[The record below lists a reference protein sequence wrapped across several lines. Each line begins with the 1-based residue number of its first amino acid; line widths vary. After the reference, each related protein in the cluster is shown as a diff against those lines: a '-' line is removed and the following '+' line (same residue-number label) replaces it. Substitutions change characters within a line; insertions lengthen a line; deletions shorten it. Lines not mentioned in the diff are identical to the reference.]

1 VGLPNNVFCKLYFFI
16 TKSLDSLV
24 LQLKPGLFSIGR
36 NFFERIGKFGM
47 FYDTV
52 DYIDPNSQIYLKM
65 IVLTCPDPEFNVW
78 GGKIYIFATK
88 MSKSFKKYNYT

>member
-1 VGLPNNVFCKLYFFI
+1 
-16 TKSLDSLV
+16 
-24 LQLKPGLFSIGR
+24 
-36 NFFERIGKFGM
+36 M